1 MLVDEAVG
9 RVLVLGLEAGLVDAE
24 DTLDGGRSNWM
35 VEVLVLIEP
44 LDAEVVLARV
54 LEGLVDGVEVLG
66 AAH

>member
-1 MLVDEAVG
+1 MLVNEAVG
-9 RVLVLGLEAGLVDAE
+9 RVLVLGLEAGLADAE

>member
-24 DTLDGGRSNWM
+24 DTLDRGRSNWM